1 MADVSV
7 ATREAAWCHRVK
19 VRLFSERRNVFSM
32 QDYDES
38 NADLSQPG
46 HGDYAAEAQKGDIII
61 IIRNGVVIKFEQ
73 R

>member
-1 MADVSV
+1 
-7 ATREAAWCHRVK
+7 
-19 VRLFSERRNVFSM
+19 M